1 MGDFMKKYNKDIG
14 SYGENLAINY
24 LVKKNYNLLA
34 KNFRNRHGE
43 IDLIF
48 KESDTIIFI
57 EVKSRYSYHFG
68 LPSESVTYFKQKQI
82 IYISNYFLYK
92 YKLLNHNCRFD
103 VIEIYFNKN
112 NNSYYIEHIKD
123 AFRPY

>member
-14 SYGENLAINY
+14 SYGEDLALNYLNKINY
-24 LVKKNYNLLA
+24 KFLA
-34 KNFRNRHGE
+34 RNFRNKSGE

-48 KESDTIIFI
+48 KDGDIIIFV

-68 LPSESVTYFKQKQI
+68 LPCESVTYFKQKQI
-82 IYISNYFLYK
+82 FNISKYFLFK
-92 YKLLNHNCRFD
+92 NKLLKYNCRYD

-112 NNSYYIEHIKD
+112 DNTYFIEHIKD